1 MLLSSTGHV
10 KLTDFGLSEVGLKN
24 EQLKVA
30 DLVTNTPWN
39 KNNLAASRIVRTPG
53 QILSLTAHLSF
64 NYTTDTESNGS
75 ITGASTTAGGSF
87 TGEQSGRISQ
97 MAMNDSLGDY
107 GRHSNSCVIPAARL
121 QLSGLGQGATPV
133 TGGRSLAMTPDFI
146 SSRSQVGQFSF

>member
-24 EQLKVA
+24 ELKVA

-39 KNNLAASRIVRTPG
+39 KNNFAASRIVRTPG

-75 ITGASTTAGGSF
+75 ITGASTAGGSF

-97 MAMNDSLGDY
+97 LAMNESIGGDY
-107 GRHSNSCVIPAARL
+107 GRHSTSCVFPAARL
-121 QLSGLGQGATPV
+121 QMSGATPV
-133 TGGRSLAMTPDFI
+133 TGGRSRIMTPA
-146 SSRSQVGQFSF
+146 SVGSRSQVVEEV